1 MKRKIYVLFILIFWT
16 IQLNVF
22 AQQTNM
28 EKVDEWY
35 QEKTKGVHSRDLS
48 PVFYYENCSYIGIW
62 GENCRKINIR
72 LDTVFRDGLDT
83 YHVEGF
89 TLLKNRKNEFEG
101 YIKIQNLKFSYIH
114 GDCSSKE
121 PWLPMSVG
129 GRYHFTEK
137 NNHWEFK
144 GKYIKHFVQYIKSE
158 EISTNDGDLGEVRDG
173 FAGVWID
180 KTNNKTYD
188 CYFGFQ
194 RYPQS
199 LSDFDVNG
207 GENIMRKKYKNHGWE
222 SYYNIEEGKYGH
234 YLNVECGNTWWE
246 E

>member
-1 MKRKIYVLFILIFWT
+1 MKRKKYVLFILLFWF

-72 LDTVFRDGLDT
+72 LDTVSRDGSDT
-83 YHVEGF
+83 YHVKGF
-89 TLLKNRKNEFEG
+89 ALLKNRKDKFEG
-101 YIKIQNLKFSYIH
+101 YIKIKDLRFTTH
-114 GDCSSKE
+114 PRDCWSTMVVFGS
-121 PWLPMSVG
+121 
-129 GRYHFTEK
+129 YHFTEK
-137 NNHWEFK
+137 NNQWKLK
-144 GKYIKHFVQYIKSE
+144 GKYLKHFAYYFKKE
-158 EISTNDGDLGEVRDG
+158 EILNSDRHLGEVRDG

-180 KTNNKTYD
+180 KTNNKMYD

-199 LSDFDVNG
+199 LSDFDAHG
-207 GENIMRKKYKNHGWE
+207 GENIIRKKYKNYGWE

-234 YLNVECGNTWWE
+234 YRNIECGNTWWE

>member
-1 MKRKIYVLFILIFWT
+1 MKRKKYALFILLFWF

-22 AQQTNM
+22 AQQTRM

-83 YHVEGF
+83 YHVKGF
-89 TLLKNRKNEFEG
+89 ALLKNRKNEFEG
-101 YIKIQNLKFSYIH
+101 YIKIQNLKFSYTD
-114 GDCSSKE
+114 DC
-121 PWLPMSVG
+121 WLTMWVG
-129 GRYHFTEK
+129 GNYHFTEK

-144 GKYIKHFVQYIKSE
+144 GKFIKQFAQDIKRKK
-158 EISTNDGDLGEVRDG
+158 ISTDYGLAEVSDG
-173 FAGVWID
+173 FAGVWIN
-180 KTNNKTYD
+180 KTNNKMYD

-207 GENIMRKKYKNHGWE
+207 GENIMRKKYKNYGWE

-234 YLNVECGNTWWE
+234 YRNIECGNTWWE